1 MTEAALALA
10 GCELHPFTR
19 ELTAK
24 MGRGEITGDQ
34 AVATILTR
42 LLGRLPS
49 PSAATLPTHDGSTL
63 DPAKTAELSCA
74 KPSQRHP
81 PVRRRHII
89 RYRKRNPIS
98 DDW

>member
-1 MTEAALALA
+1 VTEAALALA

-34 AVATILTR
+34 AVAMILTR
-42 LLGRLPS
+42 FLGRLPS

-63 DPAKTAELSCA
+63 DPMKTAELSA
-74 KPSQRHP
+74 RNLASAT
-81 PVRRRHII
+81 RRFKTSPNSLRRPEPNIG
-89 RYRKRNPIS
+89 
-98 DDW
+98 

>member
-1 MTEAALALA
+1 VNHPLTSAVSEAEAVTEAVLGLA

-42 LLGRLPS
+42 FLGRLPG
-49 PSAATLPTHDGSTL
+49 PSVATLPTHDGSTL
-63 DPAKTAELSCA
+63 DPVKTAE
-74 KPSQRHP
+74 
-81 PVRRRHII
+81 
-89 RYRKRNPIS
+89 
-98 DDW
+98 